1 MNVAIIGYGRMG
13 HEIELAA
20 RDRGHSVITTID
32 PVAETAAFPSVAAA
46 VDAGALGGDTVAIE
60 FALPAGVEENLREY
74 ARAGCAVVLGTTG
87 WDGRRERVLDIARE
101 ASISLV
107 WGSNFS
113 VGANM
118 FARITAYAARLAAGA
133 GGYDSA
139 LLELHHRGK
148 EDSPSGTALTLA
160 EGVLA
165 AGSEKSRVQ
174 PETLHRRIEA
184 QELHVASV
192 RLGSVPGTHT
202 LYLDSPADTVELT
215 HRARSRHGFAVGAV
229 QAGEWILE
237 AGGVRRVSEFFDY
250 LFDRGAAPRG

>member
-20 RDRGHSVITTID
+20 RERGHSVVATID

-46 VDAGALGGDTVAIE
+46 VDAGALDDGTVAIE
-60 FALPAGVEENLREY
+60 FALPAGVEDNIREY

-87 WDGRRERVLDIARE
+87 WDARREAVLAAAGD
-101 ASISLV
+101 ASLSLV

-139 LLELHHRGK
+139 LVELHHRGK

-165 AGSEKSRVQ
+165 AGGDKHRIQ
-174 PETLHRRIEA
+174 PEALHRKIEA
-184 QELHVASV
+184 GELHVASV
-192 RLGSVPGTHT
+192 RVGSVPGTHT
-202 LYLDSPADTVELT
+202 LYLDSTADTVELT

-229 QAGEWILE
+229 QAGEWIVD

-250 LFDRGAAPRG
+250 LFDRGDAPRG

>member
-1 MNVAIIGYGRMG
+1 MKVAIIGYGRMG

-20 RDRGHSVITTID
+20 RERGHSVVTTID

-46 VDAGALGGDTVAIE
+46 VDAGALDDRTVAIE
-60 FALPAGVEENLREY
+60 FALPTGVEDNIRGY

-87 WDGRRERVLDIARE
+87 WDGRREDVLTAARE
-101 ASISLV
+101 ASVPLV

-133 GGYDSA
+133 GGYDTA

-148 EDSPSGTALTLA
+148 EDSPSGTAITLA
-160 EGVLA
+160 EEVLS
-165 AGSEKSRVQ
+165 AGGGKSRIQ
-174 PETLHRRIEA
+174 PETLHRRIEGD
-184 QELHVASV
+184 ELHVASV
-192 RLGSVPGTHT
+192 RVGSVPGTHT

-229 QAGEWILE
+229 QAGEWIVE